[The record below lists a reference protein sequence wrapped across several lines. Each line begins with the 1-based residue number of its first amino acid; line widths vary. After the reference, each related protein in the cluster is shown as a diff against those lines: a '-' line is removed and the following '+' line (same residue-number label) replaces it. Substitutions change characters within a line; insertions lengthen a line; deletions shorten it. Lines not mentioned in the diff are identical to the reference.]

1 MKILHLAPGFTPE
14 VGSMRIHHELA
25 KGLVKAGDEVVIIT
39 TYPRSYNLPAGFK
52 PVNYNR
58 KKVTRERIDGIDVV
72 RFPTMFLGKV
82 RGIFGYV
89 IEQVF
94 VPLSLF
100 FGSFAA
106 GKCDI
111 LYSTIPPQGTTF
123 AAIILAKL
131 RRIPFVCTVHDLHP
145 KILVDM
151 GLLKN
156 IILIKILEI
165 LEKFLYRHANYLGV
179 NSKGNRK
186 YIIEKGVSPDKV
198 SVLPQW
204 ADLDL
209 IHISSKQNAIRK
221 EIGKKFILSF
231 AGIMSYPQDLE
242 SIIEA
247 AAHFQNNPDIA
258 FLMVGDGPKAPI
270 IKKRARELGLKN
282 VIFWP
287 LQQKEKYF
295 QILAASD
302 VSFVPLTK
310 DVPLEQVPSKLL
322 EVMGSARPVILNAP
336 RGDAAKILEQS
347 EGGYQVFPGDIKR
360 LVEIIQDLYSN
371 PQKCEQMGM
380 NGRKFVE
387 ENYSLEK
394 CTQIFRNA
402 FKKTLSKGPER

>member
-25 KGLVKAGDEVVIIT
+25 KGLVKAGDEVVVIT
-39 TYPRSYNLPAGFK
+39 PYPRAYNLPPNIPLPK
-52 PVNYNR
+52 YNR
-58 KKVTRERIDGIDVV
+58 NKPSRERLDGIDVIRV
-72 RFPTMFLGKV
+72 PTLFLGKM
-82 RGIFGYV
+82 RGIFSYV

-100 FGSFAA
+100 FWSAAA
-106 GKCDI
+106 GKCDVI
-111 LYSTIPPQGTTF
+111 YSTVPPQGTTF
-123 AAIILAKL
+123 AAILLSKFK
-131 RRIPFVCTVHDLHP
+131 RIPFVCTVHDLHP
-145 KILVDM
+145 KILVEL

-156 IILIKILEI
+156 RLLIKILEI
-165 LEKFLYRHANYLGV
+165 LEKFLYRNASYLGV

-204 ADLDL
+204 ADLDM
-209 IHISSKQNAIRK
+209 IHLSTKDNAIRK

-247 AAHFQNNPDIA
+247 AAYFQDKPDIA
-258 FLMVGDGPKAPI
+258 FLMVGNGPKESI
-270 IKKRARELGLKN
+270 IKKRAKELGLKN

-287 LQQKEKYF
+287 LQPKEKYF

-302 VSFVPLTK
+302 VLFVPLTK

-322 EVMGSARPVILNAP
+322 EIMGSAKPVILNAP
-336 RGDAAKILEQS
+336 RGDAAKILEQGK
-347 EGGYQVFPGDIKR
+347 GGYQVFPGDIKR
-360 LVEIIQDLYSN
+360 LVEIIQELYSD

-380 NGRKFVE
+380 SGRKFIE
-387 ENYSLEK
+387 ENYSLEI
-394 CTQIFRNA
+394 CAPRFRNA
-402 FKKTLSKGPER
+402 FKKLVK